1 MKKWIRHDKRK
12 ILERIDFHLGIGT
25 PRRNVC
31 ARVAREFDLTYERIR
46 RLWRETQLNV
56 VDDRSLG

>member
-12 ILERIDFHLGIGT
+12 ILERIEIHLSLGT
-25 PRRNVC
+25 PKRNIC
-31 ARVAREFDLTYERIR
+31 ARVAKEFDLTYERIR

-56 VDDRSLG
+56 VDDKSLG